1 MAAGRRSWRGPGRP
15 DEAWLRAVGEAASG
29 DAGGVPPALL
39 GAYLPMLADAA
50 ASGRKARGPEL
61 EAVRRLGHRAG
72 EQGES
77 VGRVVDL
84 YLSAALRV
92 WKELPAV
99 VRSRDSEVVRAAA
112 EAVLDVVDDAVAA
125 MAEGYAAARRQMV
138 RREEASRR
146 ELIDDLVRGDA
157 DVGAL
162 VQRAEPFGLDL
173 AQTHRVALA
182 APGQRLSDTEAATT
196 TLERV
201 LLDRLGD
208 RDVLV
213 GVKEGLFLVLTPE
226 AAWKPGRSRRQVADV
241 AQLMHKELS
250 RVRDG
255 RPWRVAVGR
264 AHPGAYGIARSYE
277 EAREALGLAQRL
289 AFEPAVARA
298 EDLLVYRVLVRD
310 QPAMEELVQE
320 VLGPLAQARGGAR
333 PLVDTLEAYFAS
345 GGVAT
350 ETARRCHLSVR
361 AVTYRLERVR
371 TLSGYD
377 TADPEQRFAMQAAV
391 LGARLLGWPEREL
404 SRE

>member
-29 DAGGVPPALL
+29 DAGGVSPALL